1 MLLRKLADAIR
12 AQNWFPVVLEIAIV
26 VIGLLIGLQ
35 INEWADQRATERLYR
50 TALQALVEESTTN
63 RQLIDHTIEK
73 MQSRVPTLESAV
85 QSLVRCEPKPSIER
99 TLNEAIE
106 MSYSS
111 VGPEQAFVAYQAVAS
126 NSRFQETMSVDF
138 RRALNR
144 YYSQIIAPYE
154 WLRRNAELIDPAIL
168 FEGSLSAS
176 IQETNDLSSTLN
188 RFRMRLAAPLPAA
201 CNERSFVRD
210 MWTLHAIHAVNLG
223 IARRMQERRSRFDD
237 VLRAEIARIE
247 SRFGKRPVA
256 APPAGEPDAN

>member
-50 TALQALVEESTTN
+50 TAL
-63 RQLIDHTIEK
+63 
-73 MQSRVPTLESAV
+73 